1 MSSQLHF
8 ILFNQLPLI
17 YGRVPKVANT
27 SIKAALHRLLQQA
40 PEQGARSTTDAFW
53 SKSTHGETR
62 LISPGEARSLRGS
75 HFSFSFVRNPF
86 DRLVS
91 AYNNKVLELEDVTGP
106 MHAMGL
112 RHDMPFAEFLHRVVE
127 TPDDQMDVH
136 LLPQASILCIDGKL
150 IPSFVGQMEQ
160 MQSHWESLQRRLN
173 RERLPMLG
181 TIPSKNVR
189 RGDQR
194 DDLREL
200 FSDPG
205 LVRLVEDRYRDDIS
219 TFYAGSSVKQLISGE
234 PLAPDAPIEDMATCQ
249 VF

>member
-1 MSSQLHF
+1 MSSNHHF

-27 SIKAALHRLLQQA
+27 SIKAALHRLLQQP

-62 LISPGEARSLRGS
+62 LISPQEARSLRGS

-112 RHDMPFAEFLHRVVE
+112 RHDMPFAEFLQRVVE
-127 TPDDQMDVH
+127 TPDEQMDVH
-136 LLPQASILCIDGKL
+136 LLPQASMLCVDGQL

-160 MQSHWESLQRRLN
+160 MAMHWKALQVWLR
-173 RERLPMLG
+173 RERLPELG
-181 TIPSKNVR
+181 SIPSKNVR
-189 RGDQR
+189 RGDDR
-194 DDLREL
+194 DDLRQL

-205 LVRLVEDRYRDDIS
+205 LVRLVEDRYADDLA
-219 TFYAGSSVKQLISGE
+219 TFYPTRSIQELISGE
-234 PLAPDAPIEDMATCQ
+234 SLSACPPQEPFVPWTLS
-249 VF
+249 

>member
-27 SIKAALHRLLQQA
+27 SIKAALHRLLQQT
-40 PEQGARSTTDAFW
+40 PEEGARSTTDAFW
-53 SKSTHGETR
+53 SKATHGETR
-62 LISPGEARSLRGS
+62 LISPREARSLRGS

-127 TPDDQMDVH
+127 TPDDLLDVH

-160 MQSHWESLQRRLN
+160 MQSHWESLQRRLR
-173 RERLPMLG
+173 RERLPDLG
-181 TIPSKNVR
+181 AIPRKNVR
-189 RGDQR
+189 RGDKR

-205 LVRLVEDRYRDDIS
+205 LVRLVVDRYGDDIS
-219 TFYAGSSVKQLISGE
+219 TFYSRSSVQELISGE
-234 PLAPDAPIEDMATCQ
+234 PLTPASPIESIAAYRL
-249 VF
+249 F